1 MLQPKGLS
9 NEYVRLL
16 YESTIVNQTY
26 TFPSNGIL
34 YLRCSWTSKSY
45 VIATI
50 NGMIVNLGS
59 NSAYNDATYPTMVIQ
74 VFTGMT
80 ASVFDY
86 KGDYA
91 SIVFYPYI
99 YE

>member
-1 MLQPKGLS
+1 MLQPKDLS
-9 NEYVRLL
+9 NNGIGLL
-16 YESTIVNQTY
+16 YESKIENQTY

-34 YLRCSWTSKSY
+34 VLRCNWVYGSY
-45 VIATI
+45 VVATI
-50 NGMIVNLGS
+50 NGLTFCNGS
-59 NSAYNDATYPTMVIQ
+59 NAANNDATYPTMVIP